1 MNNYALEFVVIVM
14 LIFAYLGDLMQ
25 IAVRVIISVV
35 DQPNL
40 STHLVTLSL
49 LINRFGASLGLLL
62 IGFLIDS
69 GTSVASLSVTYA
81 LSALCIAM
89 LYSLTGSYPRLGPHF
104 LVPFIRHYYK
114 LDITHKKPVFE
125 MPTWWQSPIDVAL
138 VNALAILGFV
148 VPSLLAVAIPDFRA
162 TLLQSGFILNSL
174 GTLYS
179 ALSIEKRLALTLN
192 HGSESEKW
200 VAYVTFMR
208 ARSIGSVVAAG
219 VLICTLPFV

>member
-1 MNNYALEFVVIVM
+1 MNNYWLEFVLIVM
-14 LIFAYLGDLMQ
+14 LIFTYLGDLMQ

-69 GTSVASLSVTYA
+69 GVSVASLSISYA
-81 LSALCIAM
+81 ISALCIAM
-89 LYSLTGSYPRLGPHF
+89 LYSLTGSYPVLGPHF
-104 LVPFIRHYYK
+104 LVPFIQRYYK
-114 LDITHKKPVFE
+114 LDVTHKEPVFE
-125 MPTWWQSPIDVAL
+125 MPIWRQSPIDVAL
-138 VNALAILGFV
+138 VNALAILGFL
-148 VPSLLAVAIPDFRA
+148 VPSLLAAAIPDFRA
-162 TLLQSGFILNSL
+162 TLLQTGFILNSF

-179 ALSIEKRLALTLN
+179 ALSIEKRLAITLN
-192 HGSESEKW
+192 RGSESEKW
-200 VAYVTFMR
+200 AAYVTFMR

-219 VLICTLPFV
+219 VLICILPFV